1 MMPGGAP
8 RLERAAAS
16 AESGSLME
24 NRPMESASSSAPAVV
39 VVMGVSGSG
48 KSTVGALLASRLR
61 WEFEDADWFHPAA
74 NVDKMHRGIPLTD
87 EDRRPWLAAIAAWID
102 KTRRSNGHAVIAC
115 SALKRRYR
123 DVLIGGRSDVRLVYL
138 KGDETLIARRIA
150 TRHEHFMPGSLLHSQ
165 FDALEE
171 PGADENPV
179 VISIEPEPREIV
191 AQILSALRLSG
202 DAVPPQQAAPESTA
216 PGARS
221 DPQ

>member
-1 MMPGGAP
+1 
-8 RLERAAAS
+8 
-16 AESGSLME
+16 ME
-24 NRPMESASSSAPAVV
+24 NRPIENASPSAPAVV

-61 WEFEDADWFHPAA
+61 WEFEDADWFHPPA
-74 NVDKMHRGIPLTD
+74 NVDKMHRGTPL
-87 EDRRPWLAAIAAWID
+87 DRWPWLAAIAGWID
-102 KTRRSNGHAVIAC
+102 NTRRSGGHAIIAC

-123 DVLIGGRSDVRLVYL
+123 DVLLGSRADVRLVYL

-150 TRHEHFMPGSLLHSQ
+150 TRHEHFMPQSLLHSQ

-202 DAVPPQQAAPESTA
+202 EAVPPEQAAPESTA
-216 PGARS
+216 PGVRT
-221 DPQ
+221 DP